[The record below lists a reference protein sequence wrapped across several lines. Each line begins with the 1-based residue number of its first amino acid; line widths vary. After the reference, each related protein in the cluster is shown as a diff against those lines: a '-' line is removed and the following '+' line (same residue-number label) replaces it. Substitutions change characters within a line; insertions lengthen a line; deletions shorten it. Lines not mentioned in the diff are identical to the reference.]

1 MTTTDPSMPVSS
13 WADDYDIF
21 DHDYV
26 ANPFPVWDE
35 LRDTCPV
42 AHTDRWGGSWMPTR
56 YEDVSAIAHDTQHFS
71 SREVLVTPAPEPE
84 DGEEMVLQLGG
95 EVAAPPITSDPP
107 EHQWARRL
115 ILPMFAPKAVAKYE
129 PITRDLC
136 RELVQ
141 DLVAAGKGDAAVG
154 YAQQIP
160 VRIIAKMLGIPES
173 MSETFTQWVRG
184 ALELG
189 ATDPEIR
196 QEAFKEIITYLFDE
210 VTKRKEHPGDDILSE
225 LLAAEVDGEPVP
237 DYHVIGTG
245 ILILVAG
252 IDTTWSAIGSAI
264 WHLATHPEHRRRLV
278 AEPELMPLAVE
289 ELLRAYSPVTMAR
302 VVKEDVEVNGCPM
315 KVDDRVLLSFPSAN
329 RDPEVFERPDEVILD
344 RAKNRHIAFGAGIH
358 RCAGSNLARMELRV
372 AIEEFLRAAPEFSL
386 EDGATV
392 TWAGG
397 QVRGPRQLPVVF
409 R

>member
-1 MTTTDPSMPVSS
+1 MTTTDPSTPVSS

-35 LRDTCPV
+35 LRQTCPV
-42 AHTDRWGGSWMPTR
+42 AHSDRWGGSWMPTR
-56 YEDVSAIAHDTQHFS
+56 YEDVSAVAHNTEHFS

-84 DGEEMVLQLGG
+84 EGQEMVLQLGG

-115 ILPMFAPKAVAKYE
+115 ILPMFAPNAVAKYE

-136 RELVQ
+136 RELAEG
-141 DLVAAGKGDAAVG
+141 LVAAGKGDAAVG
-154 YAQQIP
+154 YSQQIP

-196 QEAFKEIITYLFDE
+196 QESFKEIITYLFEE

-225 LLAAEVDGEPVP
+225 LLAAEVDGAPVP
-237 DYHVIGTG
+237 DYHIIGTG
-245 ILILVAG
+245 VLILVAG

-264 WHLATHPEHRRRLV
+264 WHLATHPEDRRRLV
-278 AEPELMPLAVE
+278 AEPQIMPLAVE

-302 VVKEDVEVNGCPM
+302 LVKEDVEVNGCPM

-344 RAKNRHIAFGAGIH
+344 RARNRHIAFGAGIH

-386 EDGATV
+386 EAGATV

-409 R
+409 G

>member
-1 MTTTDPSMPVSS
+1 MTTTEPSSPVSS

-42 AHTDRWGGSWMPTR
+42 AHSDRWGGSWMPTR
-56 YEDVSAIAHDTQHFS
+56 YEDVSAVAHDTEHFS

-115 ILPMFAPKAVAKYE
+115 ILPMFAPHAVAKYE

-136 RELVQ
+136 RELVEG
-141 DLVAAGKGDAAVG
+141 LVAAGKGDAAVG
-154 YAQQIP
+154 YSQQIP

-196 QEAFKEIITYLFDE
+196 QEAFKEIITYLFEE

-225 LLAAEVDGEPVP
+225 LLAAEVDGAPVP

-245 ILILVAG
+245 VLILVAG

-264 WHLATHPEHRRRLV
+264 WHLATHPEDRRRLV
-278 AEPELMPLAVE
+278 AEPEIMPLAVE

-302 VVKEDVEVNGCPM
+302 VVKEDVEINGCPM

-329 RDPEVFERPDEVILD
+329 RDPEVFENPDDVILD

-372 AIEEFLRAAPEFSL
+372 AIEEFLKAAPEFSL
-386 EDGATV
+386 EEGAAV

-409 R
+409 G